1 VLADRLS
8 AADLVYLPGG
18 HPDMVPGLLEG
29 TLAWRSIL
37 AAHARGAVVAGASA
51 GAMGIAGRTWTP
63 TGWLPALNLVPGLF
77 VAPHFA
83 MFEANL
89 GAWATAIDELETAGF
104 GRLGLDERT
113 GVISTEG
120 AEGPWHVFGEGRA
133 HWYPVGGGRV
143 VAVHGETLD
152 LIPLTSPA

>member
-1 VLADRLS
+1 
-8 AADLVYLPGG
+8 
-18 HPDMVPGLLEG
+18 MVPGLLEG

-37 AAHARGAVVAGASA
+37 AAHVRGAVVAGASA
-51 GAMGIAGRTWTP
+51 GAMGLAGRTWTP

-113 GVISTEG
+113 GVISTAG
-120 AEGPWHVFGEGRA
+120 ANGPWHVFGEGRA

-143 VAVHGETLD
+143 VAAHGERLD
-152 LIPLTSPA
+152 LLPRTPSA